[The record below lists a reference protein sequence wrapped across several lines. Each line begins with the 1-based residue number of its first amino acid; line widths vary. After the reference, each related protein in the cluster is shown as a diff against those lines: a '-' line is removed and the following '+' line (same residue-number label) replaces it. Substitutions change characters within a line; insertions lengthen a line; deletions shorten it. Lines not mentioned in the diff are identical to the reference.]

1 MGYSI
6 FHNIR
11 HLAFFFLGAGVLN
24 NVNELQEILAT
35 SSFWEVDVISALQNM
50 FSLVLGGWAK
60 WLFII
65 LAFFVLFS
73 TLLSGTAAFTRTISD
88 YLISMG
94 LVKEKEHT
102 RNNLIKLVA
111 FGIPFLSGLFYFILP
126 NPFTLLLIAGIW
138 AALGLPIVNI
148 GALYLISKLEPS
160 LQPKLVTI
168 IILWISLI
176 LQLSMAALIIYD
188 MVLDF
193 KMQNNELIKWPFLK
207 QTWGIEFEKSDGM
220 YLYTKEGQK
229 ILDAAGGAIVSNIG
243 YGREDVAE
251 AVADALKNNSYI
263 LPPFLTPEREAL
275 LDELREYWLPP
286 HLSRIHLS
294 SGGSEAN
301 ESAVKLAIQYQASR
315 GKPEKNIILTRS
327 LSYHGTTL
335 NMSGISGHIARKRG
349 LESYV
354 PEPRTIETPYPLRC
368 PLGSFHPDAKDYY
381 LDNLRETIKTLG
393 ANKIAA
399 LLMEPINGSSGG
411 AISPPEGYWLEAE
424 EILKE
429 NDILLIADEVMT
441 GFGRVGVDF
450 ASNMFGLKPDILV
463 AGKGMG
469 GGYAAIGGTYSTEEI
484 ADSIQ
489 KAGYEVMFHTFAA
502 LPHSCAASSKVLKIL
517 REEELCKRV
526 KPLGIRF

>member
-1 MGYSI
+1 
-6 FHNIR
+6 
-11 HLAFFFLGAGVLN
+11 
-24 NVNELQEILAT
+24 
-35 SSFWEVDVISALQNM
+35 
-50 FSLVLGGWAK
+50 
-60 WLFII
+60 
-65 LAFFVLFS
+65 
-73 TLLSGTAAFTRTISD
+73 
-88 YLISMG
+88 
-94 LVKEKEHT
+94 
-102 RNNLIKLVA
+102 
-111 FGIPFLSGLFYFILP
+111 
-126 NPFTLLLIAGIW
+126 
-138 AALGLPIVNI
+138 
-148 GALYLISKLEPS
+148 
-160 LQPKLVTI
+160 
-168 IILWISLI
+168 
-176 LQLSMAALIIYD
+176 
-188 MVLDF
+188 
-193 KMQNNELIKWPFLK
+193 MQNNELIKWPFLK

-251 AVADALKNNSYI
+251 AVAEAIKNNSYI

-368 PLGSFHPDAKDYY
+368 PLGSFHPNAKDYY

-450 ASNMFGLKPDILV
+450 ASNMFGLKPDIVV

-517 REEELCKRV
+517 REEELCKKV
-526 KPLGIRF
+526 KPLGDKILKILNKNLSQHPNIAEIRGHGLLLGIEIVKDKDTLEPFSEEEKVTNQIMQKGLQNGVFLYPGGTGQFRDIICFGPAFIINDDDINLMTQVAIESIKEVTEKLMN

>member
-1 MGYSI
+1 
-6 FHNIR
+6 
-11 HLAFFFLGAGVLN
+11 
-24 NVNELQEILAT
+24 
-35 SSFWEVDVISALQNM
+35 
-50 FSLVLGGWAK
+50 
-60 WLFII
+60 
-65 LAFFVLFS
+65 
-73 TLLSGTAAFTRTISD
+73 
-88 YLISMG
+88 
-94 LVKEKEHT
+94 
-102 RNNLIKLVA
+102 
-111 FGIPFLSGLFYFILP
+111 
-126 NPFTLLLIAGIW
+126 
-138 AALGLPIVNI
+138 
-148 GALYLISKLEPS
+148 
-160 LQPKLVTI
+160 
-168 IILWISLI
+168 
-176 LQLSMAALIIYD
+176 
-188 MVLDF
+188 
-193 KMQNNELIKWPFLK
+193 MQNEELIKWPFLK
-207 QTWGIEFEKSDGM
+207 QTWGIEFEKSEGM

-251 AVADALKNNSYI
+251 AVADAVKNNSYI

-335 NMSGISGHIARKRG
+335 NMSGISGHVARKRG

-354 PEPRTIETPYPLRC
+354 PEPTTIETPYPLRC

-393 ANKIAA
+393 ADKIAA

-411 AISPPEGYWLEAE
+411 AITPPEGYWLEAE

-441 GFGRVGVDF
+441 GFGRVGSDF
-450 ASNMFGLKPDILV
+450 ASSMYGLKPDILI

-469 GGYAAIGGTYSTEEI
+469 GGYAAIGGTYSTDKI

-502 LPHSCAASSKVLKIL
+502 LPQSCAASSKVLEIL
-517 REEELCKRV
+517 RTEELCERV
-526 KPLGIRF
+526 KPMGDKVLKKLNQRLGQHPHVAEIRGKGLLIGIEIVQNKEDLIPFPEEEKITSQIMQKGLQEGVFLYPGGTGVYRDIICLGPAFIVEDSDIDLMVDVAENSIKYVTERY